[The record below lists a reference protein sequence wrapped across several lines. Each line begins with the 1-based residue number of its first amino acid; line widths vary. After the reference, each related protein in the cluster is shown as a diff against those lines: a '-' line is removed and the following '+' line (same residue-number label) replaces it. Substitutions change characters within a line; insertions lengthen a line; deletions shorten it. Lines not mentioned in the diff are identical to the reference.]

1 MKSQKEQSKF
11 LSLVLRHQP
20 EAIGLTLSSDGW
32 ADINEL
38 ITKSNRHGFAFSV
51 ESIADIVAT
60 SDKQRFKLSEDK
72 KKIRANQGHSIHV
85 DVGLAKKAPPE
96 ILFHGTATRFL
107 ESIKNQG
114 LIPGSRQYV
123 HLSIDKETA
132 IKVGKRHGSPVV
144 FEIKSGKMQEEGF
157 EFFVSENNVWLTKHV
172 PPDFINF

>member
-1 MKSQKEQSKF
+1 MKSQKEQSKY

-20 EAIGLTLSSDGW
+20 EAIGLTLSNDGW

-38 ITKSNRHGFAFSV
+38 IAKSNRLGFAFSV

-60 SDKQRFKLSEDK
+60 NDKQRFKLSEDK

-107 ESIKNQG
+107 ESIKDQG